1 MCIRDRPIRLFE
13 NLANEYEDRNWVT
26 FDLVGTES
34 NRQAIGAQI
43 KLWVNDNQLQ
53 VQQKFGCS
61 GSFGC
66 SDHRMHFGLGSTTK
80 IDSVVVEW
88 PSGSES
94 TYFEI
99 DINQI
104 VTLYEPKST
113 TNHHEGMMIMVGSVL
128 LLGYIL
134 HRKG

>member
-1 MCIRDRPIRLFE
+1 
-13 NLANEYEDRNWVT
+13 
-26 FDLVGTES
+26 
-34 NRQAIGAQI
+34 
-43 KLWVNDNQLQ
+43 
-53 VQQKFGCS
+53 
-61 GSFGC
+61 
-66 SDHRMHFGLGSTTK
+66 MHFGLGSTTK